1 MGAVSVNEWEL
12 KAHAASRRKRRMQ
25 DLSDGKSYGTR
36 WIDPASVYRR
46 QMKYRPQAVEDWEE
60 VD

>member
-1 MGAVSVNEWEL
+1 MNEWEL
-12 KAHAASRRKRRMQ
+12 KAHAASRRKRRLQ